1 MAAICPLFYLPQNGG
16 HRKCQTPLARSLSA
30 GQFSGDWGMPTNK
43 QSPFCTKGH
52 CLPVYNFD
60 NNIYVKVGKAVRL
73 LS

>member
-43 QSPFCTKGH
+43 RSPFCTKGH
-52 CLPVYNFD
+52 CLPVSQ
-60 NNIYVKVGKAVRL
+60 I
-73 LS
+73 